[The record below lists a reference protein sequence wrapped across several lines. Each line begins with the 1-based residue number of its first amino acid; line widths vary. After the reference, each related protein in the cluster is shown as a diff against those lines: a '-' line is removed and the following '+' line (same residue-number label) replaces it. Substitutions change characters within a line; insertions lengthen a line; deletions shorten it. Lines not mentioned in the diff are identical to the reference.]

1 MIGIH
6 WVGQFLL
13 AMEEKMAPEKPEE
26 GFSHV
31 DGTEGLVGAEVLR
44 QESKEQVREMGSR
57 QFAGRI
63 ENLKEKWGKISPEGE
78 IIEF

>member
-1 MIGIH
+1 M
-6 WVGQFLL
+6 
-13 AMEEKMAPEKPEE
+13 
-26 GFSHV
+26 